1 MSVRPPL
8 SETLTERLRKVK
20 LLLLDVD
27 GILTDCRVYQ
37 SPDGEWRRFF
47 SIRDGYG
54 IVELHKAGYKTGII
68 TASKARDIK
77 DRAQVLGINY
87 FFDGSQEKSDQLDK
101 LLRESGF
108 KETEAAF
115 MGDDVFDVP
124 VLRRV
129 GFAATV
135 SDAMEEAIQA
145 SQYVARRPAGNGAVR
160 EVCDLILRYGAFS
173 NSNVASSGGS
183 LS

>member
-1 MSVRPPL
+1 MSIRPVL
-8 SETLTERLRKVK
+8 AESLLKRLQKVK

-27 GILTDCRVYQ
+27 GILTDCRVFQ

-54 IVELHKAGYKTGII
+54 IVSLHKAGYKTGII
-68 TASKARDIK
+68 TASKAKDIK

-87 FFDGSQEKSDQLDK
+87 FYDGSQEKSDQLDK
-101 LLRESGF
+101 LFKESGF
-108 KETEAAF
+108 SELDAAY

-135 SDAMEEAIQA
+135 GDAMEEAIEA
-145 SQYVARRPAGNGAVR
+145 AHYVAHRPAGNGAVR

-173 NSNVASSGGS
+173 DLARAEGS
-183 LS
+183 L